1 MSDRKMSPKDKAF
14 EKERIAYRQK
24 IRQLES
30 TVSSLK
36 AELAEV
42 KGEVA
47 EKDEE
52 IRQLK
57 EWVDRLLEYTEC
69 SEEEMKRI
77 LDKDKTTSEVF
88 EKMRDLQS
96 IFGRFF

>member
-1 MSDRKMSPKDKAF
+1 MSDRKISAKEKAF

-30 TVSSLK
+30 TASSLK
-36 AELAEV
+36 AELTEV

-57 EWVDRLLEYTEC
+57 EWINRLLEYTEL
-69 SEEEMKRI
+69 SEEEMKRV
-77 LDKDKTTSEVF
+77 LEKDKIESEVF
-88 EKMRDLQS
+88 VKMKDLQS